1 MRLRPVDLLFI
12 AAFLTA
18 LPLAAQARESDR
30 QQSMSIEAD
39 DTNAVLDDDGETTL
53 TGNVSI
59 TQGTLKITA
68 HSATIARKAGDISG
82 VLFQGTPA
90 TLQQENDNGALMKA
104 QGNRIDYDVA
114 AESVTLTG
122 NVLVDQAGDNL
133 RGERIVYDL
142 KNGRLNGQGDGSGD
156 GRIRMTIQPKPT
168 ATTPAK
174 PGPAKSADVTTP
186 PASKEEGGKR

>member
-1 MRLRPVDLLFI
+1 MRLRPANLLFA
-12 AAFLTA
+12 AAFLTVLSFA
-18 LPLAAQARESDR
+18 VQARESDR

-39 DTNAVLDDDGETTL
+39 DTNAVLDEDGESTL
-53 TGNVSI
+53 TGNVAI

-68 HSATIARKAGDISG
+68 HSATIARKAGDISS

-104 QGNRIDYDVA
+104 QGNRIDYDVT

-156 GRIRMTIQPKPT
+156 GRIRMTIQPKPSES
-168 ATTPAK
+168 TPAK
-174 PGPAKSADVTTP
+174 PNPAKSADVAT
-186 PASKEEGGKR
+186 PASKKEGG

>member
-1 MRLRPVDLLFI
+1 MRLPPAEFLFI

-18 LPLAAQARESDR
+18 HPFAAQARESDR

-39 DTNAVLDDDGETTL
+39 DTNAVLDDDGESTL
-53 TGNVSI
+53 TGNVAI
-59 TQGTLKITA
+59 TQGSLKITA
-68 HSATIARKAGDISG
+68 HSATIARKAGDISS

-104 QGNRIDYDVA
+104 QGNRIDYDVT

-122 NVLVDQAGDNL
+122 NVLVDQAGDSL

-156 GRIRMTIQPKPT
+156 GRIRMTIQPKPSVS
-168 ATTPAK
+168 TPAK
-174 PGPAKSADVTTP
+174 PEPAKSADVAM
-186 PASKEEGGKR
+186 PASKEEGGKP

>member
-1 MRLRPVDLLFI
+1 MRLRPAELLFI
-12 AAFLTA
+12 AVILAA
-18 LPLAAQARESDR
+18 LPLAAPARESDR

-39 DTNAVLDDDGETTL
+39 DTNAVLDDDGESTL

-68 HSATIARKAGDISG
+68 HSATIARKAGDISS

-122 NVLVDQAGDNL
+122 NVLVDQAGDSL

-156 GRIRMTIQPKPT
+156 GRIRMTIQPKPK
-168 ATTPAK
+168 ATDATSPA
-174 PGPAKSADVTTP
+174 T
-186 PASKEEGGKR
+186 KEEGGTP